1 MAAINKVIII
11 GNLGKNPEVRKTQGG
26 TSVASFSVATTEKFS
41 DRSGNKQEK
50 TEWHNIVMWDKMAE
64 LAGKYLKKG
73 SSVYLEGKLQTTSW
87 EDKSGGG
94 KKYKTEIVANQM
106 QFLGGKSSSQ
116 QSTPQDLPSRDIN
129 NDMPQQGGMD
139 EELPSRDI
147 NSDVDDQSELPF

>member
-139 EELPSRDI
+139 EELP
-147 NSDVDDQSELPF
+147 F

>member
-11 GNLGKNPEVRKTQGG
+11 GNLGKDPEVRKTQGG
-26 TSVASFSVATTEKFS
+26 TSVASFSVATTEKFT
-41 DRSGNKQEK
+41 DKSGNKQEK

-87 EDKSGGG
+87 EDKNGGG
-94 KKYKTEIVANQM
+94 KKYKTEIIANQM
-106 QFLGGKSSSQ
+106 QFLGGKSDSK

-129 NDMPQQGGMD
+129 NDMPQSGMD
-139 EELPSRDI
+139 E
-147 NSDVDDQSELPF
+147 QLPF

>member
-11 GNLGKNPEVRKTQGG
+11 GNLGKDPEVRKTQGG
-26 TSVASFSVATTEKFS
+26 TSVASFSVATTEKFT
-41 DRSGNKQEK
+41 DKSGNKQEK

-87 EDKSGGG
+87 EDKNGGG
-94 KKYKTEIVANQM
+94 KKYKTEIIANQM
-106 QFLGGKSSSQ
+106 QFLGGKSVSK

-129 NDMPQQGGMD
+129 NDMPQSGMD
-139 EELPSRDI
+139 E
-147 NSDVDDQSELPF
+147 QLPF